1 MINPTELTGST
12 AILAQAAALLEAVA
26 RDSEAAVD
34 FDVPLRCGRA
44 ADRLH
49 TALGS
54 TCSQLLPF
62 VGDNA
67 ADIAAAISEATT
79 LLSSLP
85 SDEITDLILDALL
98 DARAAATEVADT
110 VAPGASTSPA
120 DPPPAVR

>member
-44 ADRLH
+44 ANRLH
-49 TALGS
+49 AALGS
-54 TCSQLLPF
+54 TCSQLPF
-62 VGDNA
+62 VGDDA
-67 ADIAAAISEATT
+67 ADLAAAIGEATT

-85 SDEITDLILDALL
+85 SDEITDPILDALL
-98 DARAAATEVADT
+98 DARAAAAQLADT
-110 VAPGASTSPA
+110 AAAIGSPT
-120 DPPPAVR
+120 DPPQAVR

>member
-12 AILAQAAALLEAVA
+12 ATVAQAAALLEAVA

-44 ADRLH
+44 ANRLH
-49 TALGS
+49 IVLGS
-54 TCSQLLPF
+54 TCSQLPF

-67 ADIAAAISEATT
+67 ADIAAAIGEATT

-85 SDEITDLILDALL
+85 SEEITDPILDALL
-98 DARAAATEVADT
+98 DARAAAAQLADSG
-110 VAPGASTSPA
+110 APDAATSPT
-120 DPPPAVR
+120 DPPQAVR